1 MRDPLPPQVRH
12 APLVGVAML
21 LATATAAADL
31 TEFDARFSGRVSVA
45 KVEIDG
51 RLREDP
57 ATGTYVYV
65 RESEPRGFARMFRR
79 EGVRECARFRV
90 SDAGPVPLSYEY
102 RDGDDFGGKSS
113 RILFDHEAAVARSE
127 YRGETVEIPIPADV
141 GPVYDRLSEELAVPH
156 ELAAAPDAFSLL
168 VIERNA
174 LHTVRYRRIGAE
186 QLEIDRD
193 RHDTVVYERRRGNSS
208 RTSRIWYATA
218 LDYRPLRIERFR
230 DGKSQGAATLQ
241 EYRPPDPQARGSVT
255 PVCP

>member
-1 MRDPLPPQVRH
+1 MRNTLSPGVRC
-12 APLVGVAML
+12 APLVGVVAL
-21 LATATAAADL
+21 LATAAAAADL

-51 RLREDP
+51 RLRKEP
-57 ATGTYVYV
+57 GTGTYVYV

-90 SDAGPVPLSYEY
+90 SDTGPVPISYEY

-113 RILFDHEAAVARSE
+113 RILFDHDRATAVSE

-141 GPVYDRLSEELAVPH
+141 GPVYDRLSEELAVPQ
-156 ELAAAPDAFSLL
+156 ELDAAPDAFSLL

-174 LHTVRYRRIGAE
+174 LHTVRYRKLGAE
-186 QLEIDRD
+186 ELEIGGE

-218 LDYRPLRIERFR
+218 LNHRPLRIERFK
-230 DGKSQGAATLQ
+230 DGKSQGAATLD
-241 EYRPPDPQARGSVT
+241 E
-255 PVCP
+255 